1 MTGMIQ
7 RIIRRLVRDGTA
19 AARHRNYRIPNDY
32 HRFRETSRRQVFLSL
47 AVFCNHNRP
56 INGYYFEFGCHGART
71 MRMAWDTF
79 HTLYDWTYV
88 AFDSFEGLPEIKAID
103 RMSIWRQ
110 GDLKTTEEA
119 FIKTVVKH
127 GMARQKL
134 LTVKGFYHESL
145 TEELKQKLLPTQ
157 AAVIYIDCDLY
168 ESTVP
173 ILAFVIDFLQQGTV
187 IVFDDWFCFYGNPDR
202 GERRAW
208 REFLACHPDLVF
220 QDFFQTSETQAF
232 IFLGSKEARYAS
244 SDHPA
249 AASTEEEASCL

>member
-1 MTGMIQ
+1 MTGIIQ
-7 RIIRRLVRDGTA
+7 RIIRRLGRGGAT
-19 AARHRNYRIPNDY
+19 AARHRNHRIPNDY
-32 HRFRETSRRQVFLSL
+32 HRFRELSRRQVFLSL

-71 MRMAWDTF
+71 MRMAWDIF

-88 AFDSFEGLPEIKAID
+88 AFDSFEGLPEIQAID
-103 RMSIWRQ
+103 RMPIWKQ

-134 LTVKGFYHESL
+134 LTVKGFYHASL

-173 ILAFVIDFLQQGTV
+173 ILAFVKDFLQQGTV
-187 IVFDDWFCFYGNPDR
+187 IVFDDWFCFYGNPAR
-202 GERRAW
+202 GERRAL

-232 IFLGSKEARYAS
+232 IFRGSKEARCAS